1 MTHRATHALRLFL
14 MTTHAN
20 IEELFRRD
28 SVPTKM
34 PERVRAFI
42 SIDIEDQGL
51 LTRISHIQSQI
62 DWRAAK
68 IKLVEIQNIHIT
80 LRFLGDTSLS
90 RIEEIRSRLCDIAL
104 SPFAVRI
111 EGVGAF
117 PSVRRP
123 NVIWVGVAENRD
135 RINQIKSAI
144 DQRLAELGYSLDRRF
159 HPHATIARVRAVHDR
174 ERVVSNLESLRN
186 ESVGT
191 MVVTCFR
198 MKKSTLTPS
207 GPIYDTLWSIPEQ

>member
-1 MTHRATHALRLFL
+1 M
-14 MTTHAN
+14 
-20 IEELFRRD
+20 
-28 SVPTKM
+28 
-34 PERVRAFI
+34 
-42 SIDIEDQGL
+42 
-51 LTRISHIQSQI
+51 
-62 DWRAAK
+62 
-68 IKLVEIQNIHIT
+68 
-80 LRFLGDTSLS
+80 GDTSLS

-159 HPHATIARVRAVHDR
+159 HPHATIARVRAV
-174 ERVVSNLESLRN
+174 
-186 ESVGT
+186 
-191 MVVTCFR
+191 
-198 MKKSTLTPS
+198 
-207 GPIYDTLWSIPEQ
+207 